1 MPLFT
6 AIRRA
11 ILTAFRRFI
20 DNSPLWAGF
29 DKRHRSSREA
39 IAALSN
45 IYLSDA
51 SPITT
56 KEVLHVFD
64 SKWYEAEYPD
74 VKRARADPLSHYLAH
89 GHRENRDPS
98 RAFGTRWYAAHN
110 QGIAHSEGN
119 GLIHYIARRFREKRP
134 QVALFAYSWTPGK
147 DLDPYIKR
155 IASTIA
161 SFGMNVDVYL
171 GSDFAHHDGIKG
183 LRDPADEEH
192 LADWLSH
199 RPYDFAIS
207 FNNSLLLPRVVK
219 ALRCR
224 IVSVIVDS
232 KGHIFDHLNDDNRA
246 TYTLDAIFAPIY
258 RSLEEELRRTYPA
271 KAKNFSFIAAA
282 TDVGKRRNARPMK
295 ERAAITWIASLVGDD
310 RLDDLLDRN
319 GGSQEWKEALRVCLE
334 QIERRGYLRAEQTTR
349 EALDILIAASH
360 WSAAQIE
367 QQLQNIVTNHRRVEI
382 INRLAPLGLRLYGND
397 RWKKLMPYNAA
408 VVASFHSAKSLA
420 SHADLMDIYDNSLIS
435 INLPQAQAGTGI
447 QYRVLDVLASRSLLL
462 TKAVAGSDL
471 SYLFGNENPIETFSN
486 LEELVSKCQFYL
498 EHEAERTA
506 RIAECNALV
515 SRGYSFEERVSE
527 YLTRSNA
534 RAAATCLDQRRTPA
548 SPGSIALVSAES
560 ICAGRGGRPLETAA
574 LPIQPR

>member
-1 MPLFT
+1 MPLLLN
-6 AIRRA
+6 IRRA
-11 ILTAFRRFI
+11 ILATLRQI
-20 DNSPLWAGF
+20 TDNSPFCLVF
-29 DKRHRSSREA
+29 DKRHSSSREA

-45 IYLSDA
+45 IYLPS
-51 SPITT
+51 SPPITV
-56 KEVLHVFD
+56 KDVLHVFD
-64 SKWYEAEYPD
+64 ARWYEAQYPD
-74 VKRARADPLSHYLAH
+74 VKRACEDPLSHYLSH

-98 RAFGTRWYAAHN
+98 PAFSTRWYAAHN
-110 QGIAHSEGN
+110 QGIGQLEGN
-119 GLIHYIARRFREKRP
+119 GLIHYIACRFREKRP
-134 QVALFAYSWTPGK
+134 RVALFAYSWTPGK

-155 IASTIA
+155 IASTVA

-207 FNNSLLLPRVVK
+207 FNNSLLLPLVVK

-224 IVSVIVDS
+224 VVSVIVDS
-232 KGHIFDHLNDDNRA
+232 KGHIFDHSNDDNRA

-271 KAKNFSFIAAA
+271 KAKNFDFIPAA
-282 TDVGKRRNARPMK
+282 TDVVKRWNARPIK
-295 ERAAITWIASLVGDD
+295 EPAAITWIASLVGDD
-310 RLDDLLDRN
+310 RLDNLLNRI
-319 GGSQEWKEALRVCLE
+319 GGSQEWKEALHVCLE
-334 QIERRGYLRAEQTTR
+334 QIERRGYLRGEQTTR

-360 WSAAQIE
+360 WSDAQIE

-420 SHADLMDIYDNSLIS
+420 SHADLMEIYNNSLIS

-462 TKAVAGSDL
+462 TKAVAGTDL
-471 SYLFGNENPIETFSN
+471 SYLFGNENPIETFST
-486 LEELVSKCQFYL
+486 LEELVSKCRYYL

-506 RIAECNALV
+506 RVAECNALV

-534 RAAATCLDQRRTPA
+534 QAAATCLDQRRSPA
-548 SPGSIALVSAES
+548 SPGSIALVSAKF
-560 ICAGRGGRPLETAA
+560 ICAGMRREGGRSA
-574 LPIQPR
+574 